1 MLARRCDVRAKYAS
15 RLASHAA
22 LHLDLFE
29 QPGENGW
36 VGWDSAGRNDWGVGS
51 LRNTEIA
58 SLFNEIADFLEIKG
72 ENPFRVRAYRR
83 AAQAM
88 EGLSEDVAAVAARGG
103 LQEIP
108 GIGRD
113 LAGKIQEY
121 LERGAVAYL
130 EDLRKEIPP
139 GVVEMMGIHGV
150 GPKTAKLLYERA
162 GVTSVDRLEEMVRAH
177 ALVGIP
183 GIQVKTQENILKGIA
198 VWKSGRERMPLGAAL
213 PLAEAIRATLEALEE
228 TDQISLAGSLRRM
241 RETVKDIDVLVTSKK
256 PARIMGAFVALP
268 NVAEV
273 LAHGATK
280 SSIRLREGIQADLRV
295 VEPECFGAALQY
307 FTGSKQ
313 HNIRVR
319 ELAQRQGLKVN
330 EYGVF
335 DEGTN
340 RRVAGATEEDVYRA
354 VGLPLVAPEIRED
367 AGEIEA
373 ALENR
378 LPELVRLDDIRGDL
392 QLHTTWSDGA
402 HTLAE
407 LAAGVRAKGYQY
419 MAVTDHS
426 KSATVAGG
434 MDEAQVVQMIAEVRA
449 LNARLKGFR
458 VLAGCE
464 VDIRADGSLDFPDE
478 ILTQLDLVQVSIHSR
493 FKMSREDMTRRIVR
507 AVQHPLVHILGHPTG
522 RLIGERAPYEV
533 DIEAVLQAAKT
544 GDVAVEINA
553 SPSRLDLNDLHARR
567 AKDLGIPI
575 TISTDAHAI
584 PQLDYMRYGVA
595 VARRAWLT
603 PSDVLNTL
611 PAPALAAWL
620 MQRRTKQR

>member
-1 MLARRCDVRAKYAS
+1 MRNSEV
-15 RLASHAA
+15 AA
-22 LHLDLFE
+22 
-29 QPGENGW
+29 
-36 VGWDSAGRNDWGVGS
+36 
-51 LRNTEIA
+51 
-58 SLFNEIADFLEIKG
+58 LFNEIADFLEIKG

-88 EGLSEDVAAVAARGG
+88 EGLTEDVAAVAAREG
-103 LQEIP
+103 LQDIP
-108 GIGRD
+108 GIGKD

-121 LERGAVAYL
+121 LERGAVEYL

-139 GVVEMMGIHGV
+139 GVVEMMSVHGV
-150 GPKTAKLLYERA
+150 GPKTAKLLYEKA
-162 GVTSVDRLEEMVRAH
+162 GVTSVERLEELARGH
-177 ALVGIP
+177 ALVGTP
-183 GIQVKTQENILKGIA
+183 GIQAKTEENILKGIA
-198 VWKSGRERMPLGAAL
+198 VWKSGRERMPLGTAL
-213 PLAEAIRATLEALEE
+213 PVAEAIRAILEPLEE
-228 TDQISLAGSLRRM
+228 TDQISLAGSVRRM
-241 RETVKDIDVLVTSKK
+241 RETVKDIDILVTSRR
-256 PARIMGAFVALP
+256 PARVMEAFVRLP
-268 NVAEV
+268 NVVEV
-273 LAHGATK
+273 LAHGETK
-280 SSIRLREGIQADLRV
+280 SSVRLREGIQADLRV

-335 DEGTN
+335 DEKTN
-340 RRVAGATEEDVYRA
+340 RRVAGATEEDVYRS
-354 VGLPLVAPEIRED
+354 VGLPLVPPEIRED
-367 AGEIEA
+367 GGEIEA

-402 HTLAE
+402 HSLAD

-434 MDEAQVVQMIAEVRA
+434 MNEAQVVQMIAEVRA
-449 LNARLKGFR
+449 LNARLRGFR

-464 VDIRADGSLDFPDE
+464 VDIRADGSLDFSDE
-478 ILTQLDLVQVSIHSR
+478 ILAQLDLVQVSVHSR

-522 RLIGERAPYEV
+522 RLIGERAPYDV
-533 DIEAVLQAAKT
+533 DVEAVLQAAKL
-544 GDVAVEINA
+544 GGVAAEINA

-603 PSDVLNTL
+603 PSDVLNTR
-611 PAPALAAWL
+611 PAPTLASWL
-620 MQRRTKQR
+620 KQRRTKQR

>member
-1 MLARRCDVRAKYAS
+1 M
-15 RLASHAA
+15 
-22 LHLDLFE
+22 
-29 QPGENGW
+29 
-36 VGWDSAGRNDWGVGS
+36 
-51 LRNTEIA
+51 RNTEIA
-58 SLFNEIADFLEIKG
+58 SLFTEIADFLEIKG

-88 EGLSEDVAAVAARGG
+88 EGLTEDVAAVAARGD

-108 GIGRD
+108 GIGKD

-121 LERGAVAYL
+121 LARGAVGYL
-130 EDLRKEIPP
+130 EDLRTEIPP
-139 GVVEMMGIHGV
+139 GVVEMMSVHGV
-150 GPKTAKLLYERA
+150 GPKTAKVLYEKA
-162 GVTSVDRLEEMVRAH
+162 GVTSVERLEELARAH

-183 GIQVKTQENILKGIA
+183 GIQAKTEENILKGIA
-198 VWKSGRERMPLGAAL
+198 VWKSGRERMPLGTAL
-213 PLAEAIRATLEALEE
+213 PVAEAIRATLEPLEE
-228 TDQISLAGSLRRM
+228 TDQISLAGSVRRM
-241 RETVKDIDVLVTSKK
+241 RETVKDIDVLVTSRR
-256 PARIMGAFVALP
+256 PARVMEAFVRLP

-273 LAHGATK
+273 LAHGETK
-280 SSIRLREGIQADLRV
+280 SSVRLREGIQADLRV

-335 DEGTN
+335 DEKTN
-340 RRVAGATEEDVYRA
+340 RRVAGAAEEDVYRA
-354 VGLPLVAPEIRED
+354 VGLPPVPPEIRED
-367 AGEIEA
+367 GGEIEA
-373 ALENR
+373 ALEKR
-378 LPELVRLDDIRGDL
+378 LPKLVQLDDIRGDL

-402 HTLAE
+402 HSLAD

-434 MDEAQVVQMIAEVRA
+434 MDEARVVQMIAEVRA
-449 LNARLKGFR
+449 LNARVRGFR
-458 VLAGCE
+458 VFAGCE
-464 VDIRADGSLDFPDE
+464 VDIRADGSLDFSDE
-478 ILTQLDLVQVSIHSR
+478 ILAQLDLVQVSIHSR

-533 DIEAVLQAAKT
+533 DIEAVLQAAKL
-544 GDVAVEINA
+544 GGVAVEINA

-575 TISTDAHAI
+575 AISTDAHAI
-584 PQLDYMRYGVA
+584 PQLDSMRYGVA

-603 PSDVLNTL
+603 PADVLNTR
-611 PAPALAAWL
+611 PAPALASWL
-620 MQRRTKQR
+620 KQRRTKPR

>member
-1 MLARRCDVRAKYAS
+1 M
-15 RLASHAA
+15 
-22 LHLDLFE
+22 
-29 QPGENGW
+29 
-36 VGWDSAGRNDWGVGS
+36 RNA
-51 LRNTEIA
+51 EIV

-72 ENPFRVRAYRR
+72 ENAFRVRAYRR

-88 EGLSEDVAAVAARGG
+88 EGLTEDVAAVAARGG

-108 GIGRD
+108 GIGKD
-113 LAGKIQEY
+113 LAGKITEY
-121 LERGAVAYL
+121 LERASVAYL
-130 EDLRKEIPP
+130 DDLRKEIPP

-150 GPKTAKLLYERA
+150 GPKTAKQLYERA
-162 GVTSVDRLEEMVRAH
+162 GVDSVERLEELARAH
-177 ALVGIP
+177 ALAGIP
-183 GIQVKTQENILKGIA
+183 GIQAKTEENILKGIA

-213 PLAEAIRATLEALEE
+213 PLAEAIRGTLEALQES
-228 TDQISLAGSLRRM
+228 DRISLAGSIRRM
-241 RETVKDIDVLVTSKK
+241 RETVKDIDVLITSKR
-256 PARIMGAFVALP
+256 PAPVMDAFVALP

-273 LAHGATK
+273 LARGDTK
-280 SSIRLREGIQADLRV
+280 SSVRLREGIQADLRV

-319 ELAQRQGLKVN
+319 ELAQRRGLKVN

-335 DEGTN
+335 DEKTN

-354 VGLPLVAPEIRED
+354 VGLPLVPPEIRED
-367 AGEIEA
+367 GGEIEA
-373 ALENR
+373 ALANR
-378 LPELVRLDDIRGDL
+378 LPELVDVGDIRGDL

-402 HTLAE
+402 HSLAD

-434 MDEAQVVQMIAEVRA
+434 MNEAQVLQMIAEVRA
-449 LNARLKGFR
+449 LNPRLKGFR

-478 ILTQLDLVQVSIHSR
+478 ILAQLDLVQVSIHSR

-544 GDVAVEINA
+544 GGVAAEINA

-575 TISTDAHAI
+575 TISTDAHTI
-584 PQLDYMRYGVA
+584 PHLEYMRYGVA

-603 PSDVLNTL
+603 PANVLNTL
-611 PAPALAAWL
+611 PAPAFASWL
-620 MQRRTKQR
+620 KQRRTRGR

>member
-1 MLARRCDVRAKYAS
+1 M
-15 RLASHAA
+15 
-22 LHLDLFE
+22 
-29 QPGENGW
+29 
-36 VGWDSAGRNDWGVGS
+36 RNA
-51 LRNTEIA
+51 EIA

-72 ENPFRVRAYRR
+72 ENAFRVRAYRR

-88 EGLSEDVAAVAARGG
+88 EGLTEDVAAVAARGD

-108 GIGRD
+108 GIGKD
-113 LAGKIQEY
+113 LAGKIKEY

-130 EDLRKEIPP
+130 DELRKEIPP
-139 GVVEMMGIHGV
+139 GVVEMTGIHGV
-150 GPKTAKLLYERA
+150 GPKTAKQLYERA
-162 GVTSVDRLEEMVRAH
+162 GVDSVERLEELARAH
-177 ALVGIP
+177 ALAGIP
-183 GIQVKTQENILKGIA
+183 GIQAKTEENILKGIA

-213 PLAEAIRATLEALEE
+213 PLAEAILGTLEALQE
-228 TDQISLAGSLRRM
+228 TDRISLAGSVRRM
-241 RETVKDIDVLVTSKK
+241 RETVKDIDVLITSKR
-256 PARIMGAFVALP
+256 PAPVMEAFVALP
-268 NVAEV
+268 DVAEV
-273 LAHGATK
+273 LAQGDTK
-280 SSIRLREGIQADLRV
+280 SSVRLREGIQADLRV

-319 ELAQRQGLKVN
+319 ELAQRRGLKVN

-335 DEGTN
+335 DEKTN

-354 VGLPLVAPEIRED
+354 VGLPLVPPEIRED
-367 AGEIEA
+367 GGEIEA
-373 ALENR
+373 ALANR
-378 LPELVRLDDIRGDL
+378 LPELVDLGDIRGDL

-402 HTLAE
+402 HSLAD

-434 MDEAQVVQMIAEVRA
+434 MDEAQVLQMIAEARA
-449 LNARLKGFR
+449 LNKRLKGFR

-478 ILTQLDLVQVSIHSR
+478 ILAQLDLVQVSVHSR

-544 GDVAVEINA
+544 GGVAVEINA

-575 TISTDAHAI
+575 TISTDAHTI
-584 PQLDYMRYGVA
+584 PQLEYMRYGVA
-595 VARRAWLT
+595 VARRAWLA
-603 PSDVLNTL
+603 PSNVLNTL
-611 PAPALAAWL
+611 PAPALASWL
-620 MQRRTKQR
+620 KQRGTRGR